1 MNAAELRQ
9 VLSSTIE
16 RLLDKTDPLDV
27 DRARAV
33 ADVAQKIIDTA
44 KTEIMAAKVYDDL
57 ADASVKK
64 SGFLIE
70 HKAGG

>member
-57 ADASVKK
+57 ADANAKK
-64 SGFLIE
+64 IGFLIE

>member
-57 ADASVKK
+57 ADANVKK
-64 SGFLIE
+64 SEFLIE